1 MSSSNLA
8 ERYATALIE
17 IGEERGNRE
26 QLGRELA
33 RVSSLF
39 GAADLLEV
47 FRSPKFDVTVRAQV
61 IRDLL
66 SKLVVSPICANFCLL
81 LNDKGRFLK
90 LPEIEKAFQRLS
102 DSASGRMR
110 AEVVVAEELTDV
122 EVTRIRLTLQAATGK
137 EILVEQML
145 DPEIIGGVVTRL
157 DGRVFDGS
165 VRKQLSTLKQALIG

>member
-1 MSSSNLA
+1 M
-8 ERYATALIE
+8 
-17 IGEERGNRE
+17 
-26 QLGRELA
+26 
-33 RVSSLF
+33 
-39 GAADLLEV
+39 
-47 FRSPKFDVTVRAQV
+47 
-61 IRDLL
+61 
-66 SKLVVSPICANFCLL
+66 
-81 LNDKGRFLK
+81 K

-137 EILVEQML
+137 EILVEQLL